1 MHRLAVSIAVI
12 IKKTTDSDR
21 NLPHFEVYYKE
32 EVRQFVAAIPA
43 RNLPQ
48 IGTSLDAV
56 RRTLK
61 IERPSK
67 EDIYAAEAQGQ
78 EQALGKT
85 ADL

>member
-21 NLPHFEVYYKE
+21 NLPHFEVYYKKR
-32 EVRQFVAAIPA
+32 VQQFAAAISA

-48 IGTSLDAV
+48 IGASFDTV

-78 EQALGKT
+78 ERALGKT
-85 ADL
+85 ANL